1 MIQSSEDKKD
11 ELYYYILLGL
21 WILLLFIFIYR
32 LYSKNGNFTETFYP
46 TLKENDKLQEA
57 SALFY
62 IVILGLLISILVFS
76 CLIFTDINTML

>member
-32 LYSKNGNFTETFYP
+32 LYSKNGNFKETFYP
-46 TLKENDKLQEA
+46 ALRENEKLQEA